1 MSDVVVLGDVNV
13 DVIVSLTAPIEHASD
28 SPVHISFVG
37 GGSAANAACWLGHL
51 GVATTFVGAVGTD
64 PNADFV
70 LAEFVR
76 HSVTPV
82 VHRGTRNTG
91 TCIVLVEPEGER
103 TMLPD
108 AGANTELS
116 IDTLPTDVISKA
128 KALLVSAYTL
138 FRDDTRDAALAA
150 MKIARDNGATVFV
163 DAASR
168 APLAAVGAQRF
179 AKWTDGALVFANAD
193 EAALIDGENVIAKH
207 GKDGA
212 SWHGVDVPA
221 VPCTVVD
228 TTGAGDSFAAG
239 FIAGY
244 LTNPEPLHCLTSA
257 TDAAAHAVGVRGAR
271 PVG

>member
-28 SPVHISFVG
+28 SPAHISFVG

-51 GVATTFVGAVGTD
+51 GVSTTFVGAIGTD

-70 LAEFVR
+70 LAEFAR

-82 VHRGTRNTG
+82 VHRGTLNTG
-91 TCIVLVEPEGER
+91 TCVVLVEPNGER

-116 IDTLPTDVISKA
+116 MSTLPGDVIGRA
-128 KALLVSAYTL
+128 KAILVSAYTL
-138 FRDDTRDAALAA
+138 FREETRDAALAA
-150 MKIARDNGATVFV
+150 MDIAKANGATVFV

-168 APLAAVGAQRF
+168 APLAAVGAQLF
-179 AKWTDGALVFANAD
+179 SEWTQGALIFANAD
-193 EAALIDGENVIAKH
+193 EAELISGQNIIAKR

-212 SWHGVDVPA
+212 AWRDVSVPA
-221 VPCTVVD
+221 APCIVVD

-239 FIAGY
+239 FIAGW
-244 LTNPEPLHCLTSA
+244 LTNQDPLHCLTSA
-257 TDAAAHAVGVRGAR
+257 AAAAAHAVGVRGAR